1 MWLLKKRISTQQI
14 SRQAKVRK
22 QKEEKK
28 MDDYL
33 LKQIDEFR
41 EKAEQLQNLITT
53 KESKVRELQ
62 LLVDER
68 ESKATK
74 LKMILDERQKEADSL
89 VGNVED
95 QVHDL
100 MQKVEEQQ
108 SSNTEEIKQVLG
120 SVTTGLNDVS
130 EKVHT
135 ENVKC
140 YRNVQGL
147 FEEFSENHQEVELAE
162 NSMQQIKGSLGAI
175 IGLLIVNLGGIIAII
190 LYLLGIIKF

>member
-1 MWLLKKRISTQQI
+1 MWLFKKRIPTQQI
-14 SRQAKVRK
+14 SRQVKVRK

-41 EKAEQLQNLITT
+41 EKAEQLQELITT

-62 LLVDER
+62 LLVDDR
-68 ESKATK
+68 ESKATR
-74 LKMILDERQKEADSL
+74 LKMMLDERQKEADSL

-95 QVHDL
+95 QVHGL
-100 MQKVEEQQ
+100 MEKVEQQQ
-108 SSNTEEIKQVLG
+108 SANTEEIKQVLEA
-120 SVTTGLNDVS
+120 VTTGLNDVS

-135 ENVKC
+135 ENVKS

-147 FEEFSENHQEVELAE
+147 FEEFAEKNQEVELAE
-162 NSMQQIKGSLGAI
+162 NSMQQLKGSLGAI
-175 IGLLIVNLGGIIAII
+175 IGLLIVNLGGTIAVI
-190 LYLLGIIKF
+190 LYLLGVIKF